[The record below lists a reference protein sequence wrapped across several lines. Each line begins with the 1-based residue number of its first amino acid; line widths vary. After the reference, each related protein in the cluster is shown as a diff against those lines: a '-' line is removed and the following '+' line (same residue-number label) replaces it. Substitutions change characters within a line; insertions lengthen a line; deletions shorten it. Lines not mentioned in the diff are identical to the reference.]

1 MVKDKIKF
9 IKRNYIV
16 FYSLILISV
25 IVGVVFF
32 GNYYSLKKFQYNTD
46 RLLQSKASLAEDIF
60 NITTADN
67 LGNNSEEINKNIER
81 ILEKDSEVKKIE
93 IAIPVENS
101 EKYEIIASSDKSVIG
116 NEIDNDLIRIAS
128 SNDTGVAFL
137 NNDKKGRYWEIIK
150 SIKNSNME
158 RLGVLS
164 FQMSLV
170 EHDNF
175 INDSIQKVY
184 IVLALLMLL
193 VLLVIANHVR
203 FFNYALKATKLEEV
217 DKMKDD
223 FISMASHELKS
234 PLTSIKG
241 YIEILKEKIKNDEKS
256 KDDALILKNIDSSVS
271 RLNDLVTDLL
281 EVSRLEQNRLPVK
294 IENIDL
300 NKVISDSIAELSVNA
315 KNKKLDLVYLKTDKA
330 INVMADEKRV
340 KQILVNLLSNAIK
353 YTPQGKVEIILKEG
367 SNKILVT
374 IADTGLGISA
384 KNMKNLFSKFYRV
397 QTSETAKISG
407 TGLGL
412 WISREIARKMEGE
425 LTVESIE
432 GVGSH
437 FTLELKKAK

>member
-1 MVKDKIKF
+1 
-9 IKRNYIV
+9 
-16 FYSLILISV
+16 
-25 IVGVVFF
+25 
-32 GNYYSLKKFQYNTD
+32 
-46 RLLQSKASLAEDIF
+46 
-60 NITTADN
+60 
-67 LGNNSEEINKNIER
+67 
-81 ILEKDSEVKKIE
+81 
-93 IAIPVENS
+93 
-101 EKYEIIASSDKSVIG
+101 
-116 NEIDNDLIRIAS
+116 
-128 SNDTGVAFL
+128 
-137 NNDKKGRYWEIIK
+137 
-150 SIKNSNME
+150 
-158 RLGVLS
+158 
-164 FQMSLV
+164 
-170 EHDNF
+170 
-175 INDSIQKVY
+175 
-184 IVLALLMLL
+184 
-193 VLLVIANHVR
+193 
-203 FFNYALKATKLEEV
+203 
-217 DKMKDD
+217 
-223 FISMASHELKS
+223 MASHELKS